1 MNVKD
6 RGVSTETGPA
16 LDAEG
21 PLRRWARRKR
31 EAAREE
37 QAAARARRG
46 NGSAGAPG
54 AREPDG
60 ETPEAAVVEEKVLT
74 DEDMPSL
81 DSLHEG
87 SDYSGFLSP
96 GVSEGLR
103 RRALRKLFMSAVFN
117 VPDGLDDYD
126 DDFTSFQALGDIV
139 TSDMKHQAEMEAE
152 RAKQAQARS
161 DTAASPEGEPGGAGD
176 GRPAQADGE
185 AAGVADGETV
195 SPAKEEVAG
204 SAESS
209 GLPAAPERGSP
220 APEGEGRASGD
231 AEAPAG
237 ADAARLAGGEAAGE
251 GESPRAPARAE
262 PASPDSITD
271 GGASPDAGALA
282 QGVEAAH
289 RECGSPA
296 PEGEGRASGDAE
308 ASAGVD
314 AARLA
319 GGEAAGEGG
328 SSRSP
333 APAGSEPADSIT
345 DGRSSPDAG
354 VPAPGVEAVRRRT

>member
-31 EAAREE
+31 EVAREE

-152 RAKQAQARS
+152 RAKQARARS
-161 DTAASPEGEPGGAGD
+161 DAAASPEGEPGGAGD

-262 PASPDSITD
+262 PASPYSITD

-289 RECGSPA
+289 RERGSPA

-308 ASAGVD
+308 APAGAD

-354 VPAPGVEAVRRRT
+354 VPAPGGEAVRRRT